1 MDMDMDSQNQSASNV
16 YDQQT
21 NYCWY
26 RLPCGLCQ
34 RTGQQCPKA
43 YSLQGWTVTT
53 ATNAGN
59 GG

>member
-1 MDMDMDSQNQSASNV
+1 MDMNSQNQSASTNM
-16 YDQQT
+16 YDQQS
-21 NYCWY
+21 NYCVY

-34 RTGQQCPKA
+34 RTNQQCPKA
-43 YSLQGWTVTT
+43 YNLQGWTVTT